1 MITGGAGF
9 MGFHLAKFLVSRGD
23 RVILVDN
30 FARAVKD
37 PDLAELAQNDHCDL
51 LTLDLESQPLPTI
64 SVDAVVHLAAVVGVR
79 NVTRNPYEVLR
90 RNQAILERVIAYS
103 KRLPSLRNF
112 IFASTSEVY
121 ADAVTM
127 GKVVVPTPE
136 HVALVVQEPSNPRG
150 TYALSKIYG
159 EAMCQTSGLPVTVV
173 RPHNIYGP
181 RMGLS
186 HVVPELMQRCWMSP
200 KAVPLDVASAGHTR
214 TFCYVTDACN
224 YLAKL
229 IDREGTG
236 LVLNLGRQEPEV
248 TILDLAQTIMKSL
261 KVTRPVRV
269 VADTP
274 GSPARRAPDT
284 QALLEVT
291 GIYPLVDLSQGLS
304 HTFDWYR
311 TNVFSGMT
319 KSAQ

>member
-9 MGFHLAKFLVSRGD
+9 LGFHLAKFLISRGD
-23 RVILVDN
+23 KVILVDN
-30 FARAVKD
+30 FARAVND
-37 PDLAELAQNDHCDL
+37 QDLAELAQNDYCDL
-51 LTLDLESQPLPTI
+51 FPLDLESQPLPRVR
-64 SVDAVVHLAAVVGVR
+64 VDVVVHLAAIVGVR
-79 NVTRNPYEVLR
+79 NVTRNPYQVLR
-90 RNQAILERVIAYS
+90 RNQATLERVIAYS
-103 KRLPSLRNF
+103 KELPSLRNL

-121 ADAVTM
+121 ADAVTI
-127 GKVVVPTPE
+127 GKVSVPTPE
-136 HVALVVQEPSNPRG
+136 HVALVVQDPSNPRG

-159 EAMCQTSGLPVTVV
+159 EAMCQTSGLPVTIV

-181 RMGLS
+181 RMGLA

-200 KAVPLDVASAGHTR
+200 KDVPLDVASAGHTR
-214 TFCYVTDACN
+214 TFCYVTDACH

-229 IDREGTG
+229 IDREGSG

-248 TILDLAQTIMKSL
+248 TILDLAQSIMQSL

-269 VADTP
+269 IADTP

-291 GIYPLVDLSQGLS
+291 GIFPQVDLLQGLS
-304 HTFDWYR
+304 HTFRWYR
-311 TNVFSGMT
+311 KHVFSGMT
-319 KSAQ
+319 ESAQ